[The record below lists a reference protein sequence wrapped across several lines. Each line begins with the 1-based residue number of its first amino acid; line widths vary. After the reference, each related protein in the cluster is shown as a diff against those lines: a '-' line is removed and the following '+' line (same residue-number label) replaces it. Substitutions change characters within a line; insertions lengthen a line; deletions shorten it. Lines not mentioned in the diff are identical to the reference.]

1 MAKPD
6 NTGSSLVCYVAV
18 FVGALC
24 LVGLILTVVHRLLP
38 LLQVL
43 IPIIIG
49 GWIWQR
55 QRQKQQRRQKRLD
68 KTFYKLLQAHQ
79 GRMMLLDFAMSAQI
93 SAIAA
98 RHYLNARASEFA
110 ARFEVTEQG
119 DVLYVFSSL
128 QFDRSQPTAI
138 TADMRSTEAPT
149 HSPIPSL
156 PESLT
161 QAELA
166 KRLGVSAKTI
176 SRQKRS
182 ALLSHWTQLRDPAGI
197 GWFYSAQTRRFCPTS
212 DAPIHHDME
221 HG

>member
-1 MAKPD
+1 MVKPD
-6 NTGSSLVCYVAV
+6 NTGSTFVRYVAV
-18 FVGALC
+18 FVGTLC
-24 LVGLILTVVHRLLP
+24 VVGLVLMLVHRLLP

-43 IPIIIG
+43 VPVLLG
-49 GWIWQR
+49 SWIWQR
-55 QRQKQQRRQKRLD
+55 YHQKQQRWQKRLD
-68 KTFYKLLQAHQ
+68 KTFYKLLQVHQ
-79 GRMMLLDFAMSAQI
+79 GRMMLLDFAMSAKI

-128 QFDRSQPTAI
+128 QFDRSQPIAI

-149 HSPIPSL
+149 HSLVSSL

-182 ALLSHWTQLRDPAGI
+182 ALLNHWTQLRDPAGV

-212 DAPIHHDME
+212 NAPIRHDMKRS
-221 HG
+221 